1 MFGERDYCYA
11 VEAALDELGG
21 KWKPLIIWI
30 LMEGKLRFSEINRNL
45 SSITER
51 MLTRQLRELEK
62 DGLVN
67 RKVFAEVP
75 PKVEYSLTKKGKSVM
90 PILEALCD
98 WGEEYCIKIV

>member
-1 MFGERDYCYA
+1 MDRERDFCYA

-30 LMEGKLRFSEINRNL
+30 LMDGKLRFGEINKIL
-45 SSITER
+45 TSITER

-62 DGLVN
+62 DGLIN
-67 RKVFAEVP
+67 RKVYAEVP
-75 PKVEYSLTKKGKSVM
+75 PKVEYSLTDKGKSVM

-98 WGEEYCIKIV
+98 WGEQYCVQK

>member
-1 MFGERDYCYA
+1 
-11 VEAALDELGG
+11 
-21 KWKPLIIWI
+21 
-30 LMEGKLRFSEINRNL
+30 L

-75 PKVEYSLTKKGKSVM
+75 PKVEYSLTEKVN
-90 PILEALCD
+90 L
-98 WGEEYCIKIV
+98 

>member
-1 MFGERDYCYA
+1 MTGERDYCYA
-11 VEAALDELGG
+11 FEAALDELGG

-75 PKVEYSLTKKGKSVM
+75 PKVEYSLTEKGKCVM

-98 WGEEYCIKIV
+98 WGEKYSIQK